1 MQITKLLRR
10 LEAGDHA
17 AMHDV
22 IPLVYEELKT
32 SARAYLRREASAP
45 F

>member
-1 MQITKLLRR
+1 MQITELLRR
-10 LEAGDHA
+10 LEAGDRG

-22 IPLVYEELKT
+22 IPLVYEELKNISKGT
-32 SARAYLRREASAP
+32 SAARSGCS